1 MRTHDGAITDGDSWP
16 NIRTVTDIDV
26 VTDDRLLYRW
36 WAGARWQAWADAVE
50 LRGSGEVVADV
61 EQRPGQVESWAGAK
75 PTGRM
80 IPTADLHLFTD

>member
-1 MRTHDGAITDGDSWP
+1 
-16 NIRTVTDIDV
+16 
-26 VTDDRLLYRW
+26 
-36 WAGARWQAWADAVE
+36 VE